1 MATIQSF
8 EHGKTPVVTAVLGV
22 LATLG
27 FWFRWAAEGGV
38 VKRLVFGGELEV

>member
-8 EHGKTPVVTAVLGV
+8 EHSKTPVVTAVLGV

-27 FWFRWAAEGGV
+27 FWFGWVAEGGV
-38 VKRLVFGGELEV
+38 VNEVVFWG

>member
-8 EHGKTPVVTAVLGV
+8 EHGNTPVVTAVLGV

-27 FWFRWAAEGGV
+27 FWFRWAAV
-38 VKRLVFGGELEV
+38 TRKTALVQIPLQ